1 MNRLSPGRLIRLNSV
16 RGKVITGTVILILV
30 LLISVLTLL
39 GLSQVNELSKI
50 TDEHIEDIV
59 NNTTRQIRDA
69 LFDEDLDAI
78 PGLVSDLEQASTVY
92 YVVVCDSTGEPLYW
106 EIDVAEIVP
115 VLEHQDFRLAL
126 EARREVRR
134 R

>member
-1 MNRLSPGRLIRLNSV
+1 MNRLSPGRLLRLDSV

-50 TDEHIEDIV
+50 SDERIEDIV
-59 NNTTRQIRDA
+59 GSTVHQIRDA
-69 LFDEDLDAI
+69 LFDEDLEAI

-92 YVVVCDSTGEPLYW
+92 YVAVCDSTGNLSAWLWIREGK
-106 EIDVAEIVP
+106 
-115 VLEHQDFRLAL
+115 
-126 EARREVRR
+126 RRSGSPSPGWG
-134 R
+134 